1 MGGQQDRQRGDLLN
15 WYAAARLVRARAENL
30 RRQGGAISDTEI
42 AAVKRFIHSSAP
54 GAFHGWLMRR
64 LAQELDQAARDLEL
78 RGNEE
83 NTPPPRGG

>member
-1 MGGQQDRQRGDLLN
+1 M
-15 WYAAARLVRARAENL
+15 
-30 RRQGGAISDTEI
+30 
-42 AAVKRFIHSSAP
+42 KRFIHRDAP
-54 GAFHGWLMRR
+54 GGFHAWLMRR